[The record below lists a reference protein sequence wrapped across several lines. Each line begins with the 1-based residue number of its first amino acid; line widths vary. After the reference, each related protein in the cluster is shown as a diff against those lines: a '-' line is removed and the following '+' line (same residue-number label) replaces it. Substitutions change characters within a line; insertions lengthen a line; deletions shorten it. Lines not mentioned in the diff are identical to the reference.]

1 MKSFPHKLSF
11 LKNPLLFGTL
21 LLTGT
26 GILVRIIGFFYRI
39 YLSRTIGAEGMGL
52 YQLIFPAYNVC
63 YALCCSS
70 VQTAVSRFVA
80 VESAKGSSGQSKNYL
95 TAGMFLSLL
104 VSLSLTVGLY
114 QGSAFVASRLLLE
127 PRCEPL
133 LPILALALPFNAIHA
148 CAYGYYYGRKKAE
161 VPALSQLFEQIVRV
175 LVVVALCENSRIQG
189 GAPTV
194 AFAVTG
200 LVLGEIAALL
210 FSLVCL
216 ARLLS
221 AEKHTAKADSSV
233 LSSFPGLFSH
243 AGQLLKLY
251 LPLCANRL
259 TINLLQSMEAVL
271 IPGSLQLFG
280 LGSSEALSLYGVFT
294 GMSLPFILFPTAV
307 TNSLAVMLLPAIAEA
322 GERGDLEKI
331 SRTTGMTIR
340 YCLYIGIL
348 FTGIFFCFGPDM
360 GQIIFGNAEAGRF
373 ISILAWLCPFL
384 YLSGTVS
391 SILNGLG
398 KAGNVFLHSL
408 GGLSLRLAFVVFGI
422 PRFGITAYLYGTLAG
437 ELLITAL
444 HVTCFCKDF
453 PLAFRAGYTLIRPMA
468 ACVLCRFLIGALAKK
483 TAGTIFGIPFFTLA
497 AHCAL
502 FAAAYLLIL
511 FLTKNSELEAR

>member
-1 MKSFPHKLSF
+1 MKSFLPKFSLS
-11 LKNPLLFGTL
+11 KNPLLFGTL

-80 VESAKGSSGQSKNYL
+80 VETAKKNGGRAGNYL
-95 TAGMFLSLL
+95 TAGLILSLV
-104 VSLSLTVGLY
+104 VSLTLAAALY
-114 QGSAFVASRLLLE
+114 RGSAFISAKLLLE
-127 PRCEPL
+127 PRCEAL
-133 LPILALALPFNAIHA
+133 LPILALALPFNAVHA

-189 GAPTV
+189 ETPTV

-221 AEKHTAKADSSV
+221 AEKNSSVSSSFSGLLPHTAC
-233 LSSFPGLFSH
+233 
-243 AGQLLKLY
+243 LLKLY

-259 TINLLQSMEAVL
+259 TINLLQSVEAVL

-280 LGSSEALSLYGVFT
+280 LSASEALSLYGVFT

-322 GERGDLEKI
+322 NEQNDPARI
-331 SRTTGMTIR
+331 SRTAGMTVR

-348 FTGIFFCFGPDM
+348 FTGIFFCFGQDM
-360 GQIIFGNAEAGRF
+360 GQIIFGNADAGRF

-384 YLSGTVS
+384 YLSGTIS

-422 PRFGITAYLYGTLAG
+422 PRFGIQAYLYGTLAG

-444 HVTCFCKDF
+444 HLKCFCQDF
-453 PLAFRAGYTLIRPMA
+453 PLSFQAGYTLIRPMA
-468 ACVLCRFLIGALAKK
+468 ACGLCRILTGFLTGK
-483 TAGTIFGIPFFTLA
+483 TAGAIFGIPFLALA
-497 AHCAL
+497 ARCAI
-502 FAAAYLLIL
+502 FAGFYFLLL
-511 FLTKNSELEAR
+511 FLTRKEKQL

>member
-1 MKSFPHKLSF
+1 MKFF
-11 LKNPLLFGTL
+11 LPKFSVRKNPLFLGTL

-80 VESAKGSSGQSKNYL
+80 IETAKKSGSRAKNYL
-95 TAGMFLSLL
+95 TAGMFLSLF
-104 VSLSLTVGLY
+104 VSLSLAAALY
-114 QGSAFVASRLLLE
+114 QGSALIAAKFLLE
-127 PRCEPL
+127 PRCEAL
-133 LPILALALPFNAIHA
+133 LPLLALALPFNAVHA

-161 VPALSQLFEQIVRV
+161 VPALSQLFEQLVRV
-175 LVVVALCENSRIQG
+175 LVVVALCENSRLQG
-189 GAPTV
+189 GEPSV
-194 AFAVTG
+194 VFAIAG

-221 AEKHTAKADSSV
+221 AEKEACAPSPFSGLLPHT
-233 LSSFPGLFSH
+233 GL
-243 AGQLLKLY
+243 LLKLY

-259 TINLLQSMEAVL
+259 TINLLQSVEAVL

-280 LGSSEALSLYGVFT
+280 LSASDSLSLYGVFT
-294 GMSLPFILFPTAV
+294 GMALPFILFPTAV
-307 TNSLAVMLLPAIAEA
+307 TNSLAVMLLPDIAEA
-322 GERGDLEKI
+322 HERGDRARI
-331 SRTTGMTIR
+331 SKTAGITVR

-360 GQIIFGNAEAGRF
+360 GQILFGNAEAGRF
-373 ISILAWLCPFL
+373 IAILAWLCPFL
-384 YLSGTVS
+384 YLSGTIS

-422 PRFGITAYLYGTLAG
+422 PRFGISAYLYGTLAS

-444 HVTCFCKDF
+444 HVRCFCKDF
-453 PLAFRAGYTLIRPMA
+453 SLAFQAGYTLIRPMA
-468 ACVLCRFLIGALAKK
+468 ACALCSILLRFIIQK
-483 TAGTIFGIPFFTLA
+483 TAGAIFGFPFLTLA
-497 AHCAL
+497 VHCGI
-502 FAAAYLLIL
+502 FAAVYLLLL
-511 FLTKNSELEAR
+511 FLTKDSSLETL